1 LIFSREGEEKMGNR
15 VEERIERRIVIID
28 GYNSG
33 LTNEN
38 IATKLGVTPREV
50 RRDVNR
56 MQHQRDPEL
65 KLALKKAH
73 EKGLA
78 KKQSIAN
85 RPGERFQS
93 DTGMTFQEKTF
104 NNMMTFYDTE
114 IKKILRSKIESDA
127 IRELPSSVRKTLKR
141 NGIIAQGWKTPEI
154 TNKAKSYLAGSR
166 PNSLGLST

>member
-1 LIFSREGEEKMGNR
+1 MSNR
-15 VEERIERRIVIID
+15 VKERNERRIVIID

-33 LTNEN
+33 LTNEK
-38 IATKLGVTPREV
+38 IAAKLGVNPRVV

-56 MQHQRDPEL
+56 MQHQRDPEIRE
-65 KLALKKAH
+65 ALKTAQ
-73 EKGLA
+73 EKVLA
-78 KKQSIAN
+78 KKLSIAN
-85 RPGERFQS
+85 RPGERFLRE
-93 DTGMTFQEKTF
+93 TGMTFQEKTF

-114 IKKILRSKIESDA
+114 IRKILRSKIESDA

-154 TNKAKSYLAGSR
+154 THKAKSFLAGSR